1 MSGLPGAPCQIC
13 HTGMRS
19 GDGMSAM
26 PGTSLLQANTT
37 SDWESLC
44 SRGVSLCAV
53 GLLNPAMGDHPERV
67 AHLGIQ
73 ALKRFGQVLLS
84 ETTPPPP
91 SPQIYT
97 HARRQNHAHTHAL
110 SWQAHTCILCSS
122 PVADKQ

>member
-91 SPQIYT
+91 LPPNIHARTQAKPRT
-97 HARRQNHAHTHAL
+97 HARIELAGTHVYTV
-110 SWQAHTCILCSS
+110 QQ
-122 PVADKQ
+122 PRGR